1 MNVMGLFRKITNKIT
16 KPKGREI
23 EVEREVQLD
32 SSSKTNITS
41 EKIYCRFCGTDNSQE
56 QGVCSKCGI
65 RLSVPPSTIMKACT
79 KCGLAANDDSI
90 FCTRCRTRFED
101 L

>member
-1 MNVMGLFRKITNKIT
+1 MGLFRKITNKIA

-32 SSSKTNITS
+32 SSSKTNNLS
-41 EKIYCRFCGTDNSQE
+41 EKIYCRFCGTANSQV
-56 QGVCSKCGI
+56 QDVCSKCGS